1 MLKKPGLAQIAH
13 TEALVQVIKARV
25 DENNGWIG
33 FEAFM
38 ELALYAPGLGY
49 YSAGATKFGESGD
62 FITAPL
68 MGNQFAGCIA
78 RQCIEIF
85 ENLPVDD
92 PTTIIEFGAGTGQ
105 LALDLLVYLDIHHRF
120 PDRYLV
126 VETSADMKQRQ
137 QALIESTHPEYLAAM
152 EWLNIIPE
160 QSISGVVIA
169 NELLDAFPVMRF
181 EVDDE
186 GTARELGVTVSDGQF
201 TWEVSSQ
208 QISQQF
214 QERLTDYSLPSGY
227 RGEINRRAE
236 AWIRTVGDKLGS
248 GVMLLVD
255 YGYPRDEYYHRDR
268 TQGTLKCHYQH
279 QSHNDPFF
287 YPGIQD
293 ITTHVDFS
301 AVAAAASH
309 AGLDVAGYCSQGGF
323 LLSMGLLENFE
334 KKRESDIPATDTV
347 SLSQEV
353 KKLTLPHEMGEI
365 FKVIALSKNHPYPLS
380 GFTMQNH
387 SGRL

>member
-1 MLKKPGLAQIAH
+1 MLKKPGLTQIAH

-33 FEAFM
+33 FEEFM

-68 MGNQFAGCIA
+68 MGNQFAGCVA
-78 RQCIEIF
+78 RQCIEVF
-85 ENLPVDD
+85 ENLPVDE

-105 LALDLLVYLDIHHRF
+105 LALDLLMYLDSHHRF

-126 VETSADMKQRQ
+126 VETSAEMKQRQ

-152 EWLNIIPE
+152 DWLDIIPE
-160 QSISGVVIA
+160 QAVSGVIIA
-169 NELLDAFPVMRF
+169 NEVLDAFPVMRF
-181 EVDDE
+181 EIDND
-186 GTARELGVTVSDGQF
+186 GTARELGVSMADGQF
-201 TWEVSSQ
+201 VWKVSSHQ
-208 QISQQF
+208 VPQQF
-214 QERLTDYSLPSGY
+214 QERLNTYSLPSGY
-227 RGEINRRAE
+227 QSEINRRAE
-236 AWIRTVGDKLGS
+236 AWVQTVGEKLGA
-248 GVMLLVD
+248 GVMILID
-255 YGYPRDEYYHRDR
+255 YGYPRLEYYHRDR
-268 TQGTLKCHYQH
+268 VQGTLKCHFQH

-301 AVAAAASH
+301 AVAAA
-309 AGLDVAGYCSQGGF
+309 GRLVGMEVVGYCSQGGF
-323 LLSMGLLENFE
+323 LISMGLLDNFE
-334 KKRESDIPATDTV
+334 KKRKSAIPVTDIV

-353 KKLTLPHEMGEI
+353 KKLTLPHEMGEL
-365 FKVIALSKNHPYPLS
+365 FKVIALSKNYTCPLS
-380 GFTMQNH
+380 GFTMQNL